1 MLLRAKYRDD
11 RGKDVMLHAPVRNS
25 VTRER
30 ELDYVV
36 TTSRIRPD
44 KSVLEAWGKAQ
55 ARKMFTFAA
64 VHFVLY
70 ITMFAGP
77 MLVGKTPFS
86 YRGSNSLSLA
96 LTDRL
101 LGAGKNRELVHGLIH
116 YGYLAVLVG
125 SSVIMLGPMISMS
138 VRAAP
143 GPYCY
148 RRLLLRRCPSCDFS
162 LMEIT
167 AEADGCTVCPECGA
181 AWRIPAEAIAPGT
194 PTRSRW
200 D

>member
-1 MLLRAKYRDD
+1 MLLRAKHVDD
-11 RGKDVMLHAPVRNS
+11 RGKAIVLRPSMRSA

-30 ELDYVV
+30 ELDYV
-36 TTSRIRPD
+36 TSTSRIRPD
-44 KSVLEAWGKAQ
+44 KSRLEAWGKAQ
-55 ARKMFTFAA
+55 ARVISIFAA
-64 VHFVLY
+64 FHFVLY
-70 ITMFAGP
+70 IAMFAGP
-77 MLVGKTPFS
+77 LLLGKTPFS

-96 LTDRL
+96 LTEKL
-101 LGAGKNRELVHGLIH
+101 LGPVTNNEFAHGLIH

-125 SSVIMLGPMISMS
+125 SGVLMVAPAMALS
-138 VRAAP
+138 VRAAS

-167 AEADGCTVCPECGA
+167 AEADGCTVCPECGG
-181 AWRIPAEAIAPGT
+181 AWHIPAEAITPGT
-194 PTRSRW
+194 QTRSQW